1 MTLST
6 GFGFFKAIIWREMGD
21 LSSNSKLMDSIHDK
35 NSVLSIAPTNLTLD
49 QFEQFI
55 LPYMSTGRRWPV
67 LKLTLY

>member
-1 MTLST
+1 VVQLSRRT
-6 GFGFFKAIIWREMGD
+6 
-21 LSSNSKLMDSIHDK
+21 DSIHDK

-67 LKLTLY
+67 LKLSL